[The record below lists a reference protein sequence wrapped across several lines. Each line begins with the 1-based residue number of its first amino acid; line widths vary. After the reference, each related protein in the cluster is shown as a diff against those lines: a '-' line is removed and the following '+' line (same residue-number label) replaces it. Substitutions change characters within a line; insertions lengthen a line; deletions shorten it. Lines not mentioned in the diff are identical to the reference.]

1 MTVFHPWTRL
11 DSYVEGALPP
21 ATQERITAH
30 LAQCEACRREAD
42 QRERIL
48 QAATSLSST
57 SHRPA
62 PGAGSPSPQPSGMT
76 PVLEAREGVPGWKV
90 VAGLGVL
97 GLAALGV
104 LSTAWIAGDPA
115 TMAGAERG
123 DSHLLPVAAPATPS
137 TGAQDG
143 PGPSAGGPAEGSM
156 PVAGTALL
164 LPGIV
169 SAAADARN
177 GVMELTPAMVA
188 DLRSLGWNV
197 PSLSMLG
204 LGHEATGW
212 RVADDSAAVV
222 LSLHDDEHSLVLN
235 ECRFLSEDA
244 PALTPT
250 GCRAGVPGADGDATT
265 GTGTPAGAD
274 TGTRAGTEAVQA
286 RHLPVGIEM
295 SLVEHDDGSWT
306 ATTQTAQAAY
316 TVESDL
322 PVERADRVMSL
333 VVISERSWV
342 QAGSAPERPA
352 DRLARGF
359 ERLMP
364 WTEDLE
370 DDSE

>member
-1 MTVFHPWTRL
+1 MAVFHPWTRL
-11 DSYVEGALPP
+11 DSYVEGALPL

-30 LAQCEACRREAD
+30 LAQCEACRREAE

-62 PGAGSPSPQPSGMT
+62 PATGSHPPQPSGMT

-97 GLAALGV
+97 GLAAIGV

-115 TMAGAERG
+115 AVAGAERG
-123 DSHLLPVAAPATPS
+123 DSYLLPAAAPPTPS
-137 TGAQDG
+137 TGAEDG
-143 PGPSAGGPAEGSM
+143 PGSSAGGPAEGSL
-156 PVAGTALL
+156 PAAGTALL

-197 PSLSMLG
+197 PSLSVLG
-204 LGHEATGW
+204 LGNEAAGW
-212 RVADDSAAVV
+212 RVADGSAAVV

-235 ECRFLSEDA
+235 ECRSLSEEVPA
-244 PALTPT
+244 PTPA
-250 GCRAGVPGADGDATT
+250 GCRAGADGDAAT
-265 GTGTPAGAD
+265 GTGTHAGTD
-274 TGTRAGTEAVQA
+274 TGTRAGAEAAQA
-286 RHLPVGIEM
+286 RQLPVGIEM

-364 WTEDLE
+364 WTENQE
-370 DDSE
+370 DNSE